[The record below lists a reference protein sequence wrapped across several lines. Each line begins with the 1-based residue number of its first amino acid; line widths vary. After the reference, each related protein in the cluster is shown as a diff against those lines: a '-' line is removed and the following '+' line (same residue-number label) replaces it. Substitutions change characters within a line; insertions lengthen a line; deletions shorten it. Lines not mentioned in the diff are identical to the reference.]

1 MNLITANL
9 AFATAVVNRATPEAA
24 AALIGVHLARIER
37 IEAWAT
43 SKFKFLQIDP
53 PK

>member
-9 AFATAVVNRATPEAA
+9 AFATAVINKSPAETVGPIITE
-24 AALIGVHLARIER
+24 HLARIAR

-43 SKFKFLQIDP
+43 QHFKFLQVDP